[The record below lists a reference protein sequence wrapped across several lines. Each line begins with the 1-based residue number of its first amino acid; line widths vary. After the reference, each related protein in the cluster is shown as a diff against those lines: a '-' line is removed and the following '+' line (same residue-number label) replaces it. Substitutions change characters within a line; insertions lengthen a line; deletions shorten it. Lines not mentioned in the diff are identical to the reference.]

1 MGSTPAKVGRI
12 NDRDTQTTG
21 PDPRS
26 IGGLAIA
33 RSNPTRVS
41 RWIGDQSLLTVEFEH
56 YNIGRDTRTVWE
68 IRVAN

>member
-1 MGSTPAKVGRI
+1 MGPTPAKVGRI

-41 RWIGDQSLLTVEFEH
+41 RWTWDQLT
-56 YNIGRDTRTVWE
+56 RR
-68 IRVAN
+68 RR